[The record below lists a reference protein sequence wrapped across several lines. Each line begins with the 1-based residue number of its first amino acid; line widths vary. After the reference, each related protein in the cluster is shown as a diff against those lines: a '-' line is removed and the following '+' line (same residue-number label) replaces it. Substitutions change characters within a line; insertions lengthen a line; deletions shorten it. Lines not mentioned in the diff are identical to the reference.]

1 MKEGYAFVVYAE
13 VKEEQESVFPE
24 KTVCYMGLKKSAF
37 KFEASL
43 TDKKTIQDV
52 VDDVSNVFKNAGSQ
66 WTIAMSDIV
75 LLAEGDQKYGDDFYI
90 ISGRK
95 IQNLETQYQ
104 STERGYAKRLKRSKV
119 QYNLLDSGS
128 AFYGT
133 CMLNLDNKNHK
144 KLGYNYLI
152 STKQ

>member
-1 MKEGYAFVVYAE
+1 
-13 VKEEQESVFPE
+13 
-24 KTVCYMGLKKSAF
+24 MGLKKSAF

-119 QYNLLDSGS
+119 QPAGFLQSSGALPDLVLPSSMMRRKRRTKYDVQS
-128 AFYGT
+128 AF
-133 CMLNLDNKNHK
+133 D
-144 KLGYNYLI
+144 
-152 STKQ
+152 